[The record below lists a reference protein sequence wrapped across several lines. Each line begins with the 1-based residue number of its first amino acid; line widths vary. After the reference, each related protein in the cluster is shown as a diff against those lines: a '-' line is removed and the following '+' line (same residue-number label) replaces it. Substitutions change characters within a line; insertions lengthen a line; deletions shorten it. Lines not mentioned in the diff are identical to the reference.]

1 MALFKS
7 PWMKIAQKQ
16 SPVCISIGSLILLIT
31 LTMHAMAQDVTI
43 TFTAKFQG
51 TPVPLDSILLENLNN
66 HSTVVMHDL
75 PAGVTTYEINLS
87 QGKIVYGMAELSRLG
102 RGFFPYS
109 NLPGVMRFIAKV
121 PSPTCVTMIMYDL
134 PGRLISTVKQD
145 CPTGVSVVN
154 FHSGQVSSGILVA
167 EGGGFHAVF
176 KIIGGKDN
184 SGATFCTVEN
194 TLPKGFSMS
203 MPVTAS
209 PSSASFLF
217 NPGDSVRFT
226 VYGQAIYPAML
237 TCGPVQGDSLM
248 VKVTR
253 PCPGVLVVTDYDSNT
268 YTTVQIGNQCWL
280 RENMNAMHYSDGTA
294 LVDGTG
300 AGQINEYSEVKYW
313 FYYGD
318 SPSNGP
324 VYGRLYTWTA
334 AVNYS
339 WAITL
344 PQKPQGICPVGWHIP
359 GDDEWKTLESFLGM
373 DAASLNDCRYYR
385 GTDEGG
391 KLKETGTSH
400 WLPYNFGATNESGFI
415 ALPGGERDLFGHFFG
430 LRTSGWWWT
439 SSHLYTNSLSPMS
452 RNLDHGVATIKRSC
466 SELVPTGISVRCVKD
481 E

>member
-1 MALFKS
+1 MNIYSL
-7 PWMKIAQKQ
+7 IKQ
-16 SPVCISIGSLILLIT
+16 LKRSGLLILL
-31 LTMHAMAQDVTI
+31 LPLSFHAIAQDVTV
-43 TFTAKFQG
+43 TLTAKFQG
-51 TPVPLDSILLENLNN
+51 TPVSLDSILLENLNN

-167 EGGGFHAVF
+167 EGGGFRAVF

-194 TLPKGFSMS
+194 TPSKGFSMS

-209 PSSASFLF
+209 PSSASFVF

-400 WLPYNFGATNESGFI
+400 WLPYNFGATNESGFS
-415 ALPGGERDLFGHFFG
+415 ALPGGKRNILGFNEG
-430 LRTSGWWWT
+430 LKYTGWWWT
-439 SSHLYTNSLSPMS
+439 SSHLYINSLSPMS
-452 RNLDHGVATIKRSC
+452 RELFSSVATIIRNC
-466 SELVPTGISVRCVKD
+466 SEFVPTGLSVRCIKD

>member
-1 MALFKS
+1 MNIYSL
-7 PWMKIAQKQ
+7 IKQ
-16 SPVCISIGSLILLIT
+16 LKRSGLLILL
-31 LTMHAMAQDVTI
+31 LPLSFHAMAQDVTV
-43 TFTAKFQG
+43 TLTAKFQG
-51 TPVPLDSILLENLNN
+51 TPVSLDSILLENLNN

-87 QGKIVYGMAELSRLG
+87 QGKIIYGMAELSRLG

-109 NLPGVMRFIAKV
+109 NLPGVMRFIANV
-121 PSPTCVTMIMYDL
+121 PSPTCVTMMVYDL

-145 CPTGVSVVN
+145 CPAGVSVVN

-167 EGGGFHAVF
+167 EGGGFRAVF

-184 SGATFCTVEN
+184 SGATFCTVDN
-194 TLPKGFSMS
+194 TPYKGFSMS

-300 AGQINEYSEVKYW
+300 AGQINEYSGQILVLLWRLPLQWPCLWQIVHMDRCRELLL
-313 FYYGD
+313 GD
-318 SPSNGP
+318 HPS
-324 VYGRLYTWTA
+324 
-334 AVNYS
+334 S
-339 WAITL
+339 
-344 PQKPQGICPVGWHIP
+344 
-359 GDDEWKTLESFLGM
+359 KT
-373 DAASLNDCRYYR
+373 
-385 GTDEGG
+385 
-391 KLKETGTSH
+391 TGN
-400 WLPYNFGATNESGFI
+400 L
-415 ALPGGERDLFGHFFG
+415 
-430 LRTSGWWWT
+430 SGWLA
-439 SSHLYTNSLSPMS
+439 HP
-452 RNLDHGVATIKRSC
+452 RR
-466 SELVPTGISVRCVKD
+466 
-481 E
+481 